1 MIQKQMLAI
10 GLGVALAAPALAQ
23 KCDTSKSET
32 APMSRFSADAK
43 GAVKDTRLNKTW
55 LRCAIGMR
63 WNGNTCEGQTLTY
76 RWNDALSVIEEMNQK
91 KVAGRSNWRLPTV
104 DELESITEKRCF
116 KPAINLEA
124 FPYSPESGFWTDTRS
139 EGVQPRA
146 WVVHFLNGKRYV
158 AHKKQ
163 DWRVRL
169 IAD

>member
-1 MIQKQMLAI
+1 MRQKQI
-10 GLGVALAAPALAQ
+10 LAAALGFALSAPVLAQ
-23 KCDTSKSET
+23 KCDTNMAET
-32 APMSRFSADAK
+32 APSSRFKADAN
-43 GAVKDTRLNKTW
+43 GALKDTKLNKTW
-55 LRCAIGMR
+55 LRCTIGMS
-63 WNGNTCEGQTLTY
+63 WNGHTCTGQTLTY
-76 RWNDALSVIEEMNQK
+76 KWNDALGVIDEMNQK

-146 WVVHFLNGKRYV
+146 WVVHFLNGNRYV